1 MPLEKKARVPVRGHV
16 SSFARILERVTTIF
30 FLFFFLFLLLF
41 TRNFDK
47 EETQKQEH
55 ASSGGRGG
63 FLFDG

>member
-1 MPLEKKARVPVRGHV
+1 MDMSLLLRV
-16 SSFARILERVTTIF
+16 FLERVTIF
-30 FLFFFLFLLLF
+30 VYVFFLFLLLF